1 VRRLLSILA
10 VMSRRRPKQ
19 ADDIVDG
26 LLSLPEVP
34 SYWELTDRAD
44 RAPSIERRLLSL
56 LYRTLRADDTESI
69 QARRQELVELFES
82 LTYEQAKHL
91 LPRLERAGTG
101 RPAGDLHPHFKRR
114 LATGTRTYLR
124 RVLKKTIEEGAATD
138 SRSEERGVR
147 DRGASARG
155 TEPDGAIAGVRQP
168 TATTRGT
175 RPADSNEASRGPGLA
190 LEFARVYK
198 SVKLRLSAKYVD
210 VFVYLKAKPALT
222 ITTGTGRT
230 KAGLSTGSTEPRSS
244 PGGGLSSK
252 QGTALAETVVG
263 ELLDGWL
270 TTKVKVEGAAL
281 DAKSGTG
288 IAPKLSIKFGH
299 DLLSIQLSRN
309 PLTPVSV
316 VSKVFPV
323 KVDEHLSSV
332 GVRVTGK
339 VELELN
345 VEFWPNYGA
354 IAAEPGARKLVYE
367 FTVKVGGKLKGGLV
381 TMGRSASLTV
391 VRFGGR
397 VGGYIPSI
405 ARQGAKAAG
414 TAGRGVSRAAR
425 YAARGLGVAA
435 QFISGAGLV
444 VDALIFPFEVL
455 LRVRGARKQGIA
467 KGHVGSFK
475 AGYADEL
482 RALTDESWR
491 RWFELRLEGP
501 YTQPRAWQER
511 PPGADEQLESW
522 LERGAGAVEVEEH
535 VKLAEVDWVRK
546 YSDSERVQVAVTS
559 RTAAAETVR
568 EIARDEA
575 FTAGRAAAVQDILR
589 FVVAASHDIAAA
601 DDAGTISTSGM
612 KAWDGVA
619 RFHRRVYGTDGTER
633 SKTYVER
640 VTVEEVT
647 LAPFYEN

>member
-1 VRRLLSILA
+1 
-10 VMSRRRPKQ
+10 MSRRRPKQ
-19 ADDIVDG
+19 ADDLVDG

-34 SYWELTDRAD
+34 SFWQLVDRAS
-44 RAPSIERRLLSL
+44 SIEGRLLNL
-56 LYRTLRADDTESI
+56 LYRKIRADDSDAI

-91 LPRLERAGTG
+91 LPRLERAGPG

-124 RVLKKTIEEGAATD
+124 RILEKTIEEGAETD

-155 TEPDGAIAGVRQP
+155 TEPDGATASVRQP

-175 RPADSNEASRGPGLA
+175 RPTDSNEASRGPGLA

-198 SVKLRLSAKYVD
+198 SVKLRLRAKYVD
-210 VFVYLKAKPALT
+210 VYLYLKAKPALT
-222 ITTGTGRT
+222 IKSGTGRT
-230 KAGLSTGSTEPRSS
+230 KAGLSTGTTEPRSGH
-244 PGGGLSSK
+244 GGGVSSK

-270 TTKVKVEGAAL
+270 KAKVKVEGAAL

-299 DLLSIQLSRN
+299 DLLSIQLSRD

-332 GVRVTGK
+332 DVRVTGK

-381 TMGRSASLTV
+381 TMGRTATLTV

-405 ARQGAKAAG
+405 ARLGAKAAG

-425 YAARGLGVAA
+425 YAVRGIGVAA
-435 QFISGAGLV
+435 QLLSKGILV
-444 VDALIFPFEVL
+444 VDALIFPFETL

-482 RALTDESWR
+482 AELTDESWR
-491 RWFELRLEGP
+491 RLFDRRLEQP
-501 YTQPRAWQER
+501 YRSVRSWQER

-559 RTAAAETVR
+559 RTPGAETVR
-568 EIARDEA
+568 KIARDEA

-589 FVVAASHDIAAA
+589 FVVAASHDISAA
-601 DDAGTISTSGM
+601 DDAGTIASSGID
-612 KAWDGVA
+612 AWDGVA
-619 RFHRRVYGTDGTER
+619 RFHRRVYGTDANER
-633 SKTYVER
+633 SRTYVGR
-640 VTVEEVT
+640 VAVEEVT
-647 LAPFYEN
+647 LAPFLEN